1 MLGDCHMHM
10 VLDGVEWR
18 SAMGRHREQV
28 QEDWVRQ
35 VLRSYADAGVTY
47 LRDGGDKHGAA
58 ARAAELAPEYG
69 IEYRT
74 PLFPICRKGRYG
86 MFIGK
91 HFEDFAGY
99 RALVDEVVAGGG
111 DFIKIMISGLMD
123 FDHYGVI
130 TSEPLTRQE
139 IADMIAYAHDCGM
152 AVMAHANG
160 AQTIM
165 DALDAGVD
173 SIEHGAYM
181 NDECVSRL
189 AQSGAVW
196 TPTAVTIGNLI
207 GCGRYPD
214 EVLKPLLELHLSN
227 VSRCVSMGG
236 KVALGSDAGAYRV
249 PHPKGVF
256 DEAEL
261 LRSAGMTD
269 EDMLVAERQIRRVF
283 RRMDRQNKP
292 DC

>member
-28 QEDWVRQ
+28 QDNWIRS
-35 VLRSYADAGVTY
+35 VLQAYADAGVRY
-47 LRDGGDKHGAA
+47 LRDGGDKYGAA
-58 ARAAELAPEYG
+58 ARAAQLASEYG

-74 PLFPICRKGRYG
+74 PLFPIARKGRYG
-86 MFIGK
+86 GFIGRT
-91 HFEDFAGY
+91 FEDFAGY
-99 RALVDEVVAGGG
+99 RALVDEVIDGGG
-111 DFIKIMISGLMD
+111 DFVKIMISGLMD

-130 TSEPLTRQE
+130 TSQPLTRQE
-139 IADMIAYAHDCGM
+139 IADMIAYAHDRGM

-160 AQTIM
+160 TQTIL

-173 SIEHGAYM
+173 SVEHGAYM
-181 NDECVSRL
+181 NEECVAQL
-189 AQSGAVW
+189 AQSNAIW

-214 EVLKPLLELHLSN
+214 AVLKPLLELHLSN
-227 VSRCVSMGG
+227 VRDCVSMGG
-236 KVALGSDAGAYRV
+236 TVALGSDAGAYRV
-249 PHPKGVF
+249 PHPRGVF

-261 LRSAGMTD
+261 LKSAGVT
-269 EDMLVAERQIRRVF
+269 EGELCTAEACVRSRF
-283 RRMDRQNKP
+283 RKA
-292 DC
+292 

>member
-18 SAMGRHREQV
+18 AAMGRHKEQV
-28 QEDWVRQ
+28 QDDWVRATLQ
-35 VLRSYADAGVTY
+35 SYADAGITY
-47 LRDGGDKHGAA
+47 LRDGGDKYGTAK
-58 ARAAELAPEYG
+58 RAAELAPEYG

-74 PLFPICRKGRYG
+74 PLTPICRKGRYG

-91 HFEDFAGY
+91 SFEDFAGY
-99 RALVDEVVAGGG
+99 RALVDEVVRDGG

-123 FDHYGVI
+123 FDHFGVI

-139 IADMIAYAHDCGM
+139 IFDMIAYAHDQGM
-152 AVMAHANG
+152 AVMAHSNG
-160 AQTIM
+160 AQTIRN
-165 DALDAGVD
+165 ALDAGVD

-181 NDECVSRL
+181 DAECVSQL
-189 AQSGAVW
+189 AESGKIW

-227 VSRCVSMGG
+227 VYDCAAQGG
-236 KVALGSDAGAYRV
+236 IIAVGSDAGAYMV
-249 PHPKGVF
+249 PHVKGLA
-256 DEAEL
+256 DEINL
-261 LRSAGMTD
+261 MHRAGLSD
-269 EDMLVAERQIRRVF
+269 SDMLTAEERIKKVFCRRAG
-283 RRMDRQNKP
+283 
-292 DC
+292 

>member
-18 SAMGRHREQV
+18 SAMGRHREKV
-28 QEDWVRQ
+28 QEDWVHRT
-35 VLRSYADAGVTY
+35 LRAYADAGVTY

-58 ARAAELAPEYG
+58 KRAAELAPEYG

-74 PLFPICRKGRYG
+74 PLFPICRRGRYG

-91 HFEDFAGY
+91 AFEDFEGY
-99 RALVDEVVAGGG
+99 RALVDEVVREGG
-111 DFIKIMISGLMD
+111 DFVKIMISGLMD

-130 TSEPLTRQE
+130 TSEPLTRRE
-139 IADMIAYAHDCGM
+139 IADMIAYAHDRGM

-160 AQTIM
+160 AQTIR

-181 NDECVSRL
+181 DAECVAQL
-189 AQSGAVW
+189 AESGKIW

-227 VSRCVSMGG
+227 VRACISKGG
-236 KVALGSDAGAYRV
+236 RVALGSDAGAYLV

-269 EDMLVAERQIRRVF
+269 EEMRSAGECVRSTF
-283 RRMDRQNKP
+283 RRRER
-292 DC
+292 